1 MPDRNPES
9 ITDLFY
15 QVIRLIPTL
24 QQLSTIPHDMTVA
37 AALEIMEEKGYSQIP
52 VKTWDEVIGVFS
64 YRSFCRKIMEM
75 RDDLSPYEDIG
86 GLEVE
91 EFVER
96 HRYVNEDDNWESIL
110 SYISSDNSVLVGNNR
125 NLSGIVTAMDV
136 VDFLYRFAKP
146 FVVIAEIELA
156 IRRVILNCVS
166 QAEFHNCIQNSLV
179 QYYTPEKLPSSVTEM
194 TSHDYHQVIG
204 DGRNWKYFEPFFG
217 GRGGSLRKHTR
228 SNLEKICNL
237 RNDAFHFKR
246 AIDEADMLFL
256 NNMRSWLHRRARI
269 FESDQARA
277 IAVTGINLRPVT
289 EIGSA

>member
-15 QVIRLIPTL
+15 QVIRLIPSL

-37 AALEIMEEKGYSQIP
+37 EALEIMETMGYSQLP
-52 VKTWDEVIGVFS
+52 VKAWDEVIGVFS
-64 YRSFCRKIMEM
+64 YRSFCRRMMEM
-75 RDDLSPYEDIG
+75 RDDMDPDEDIG
-86 GLEVE
+86 GIEVE

-110 SYISSDNSVLVGNNR
+110 SFISSDNSVLVGNNK

-166 QAEFHNCIQNSLV
+166 KTEFHVCIQNSLA
-179 QYYTPEKLPSSVTEM
+179 QYYAPDKLPTSVTEM
-194 TSHDYHQVIG
+194 TSADYYQVIG
-204 DGRNWKYFEPFFG
+204 DGRNWKHFEPFFG
-217 GRGGSLRKHTR
+217 GRGGSMRKHTR
-228 SNLEKICNL
+228 SNLEKISEL
-237 RNDAFHFKR
+237 RNDVFHFRR
-246 AIDEADMLFL
+246 AIDEADISFL

-269 FESDQARA
+269 FESDQERTTA
-277 IAVTGINLRPVT
+277 ISGIKLKPVT
-289 EIGSA
+289 DIGSV